1 MSENDIKEELYS
13 LLKQI
18 NEDIPNDKQLPN
30 IQNIKNLSNCDSITL
45 INYIKESLP
54 ILIEQKISEIISKNI
69 NINNNNNFT
78 KEPLQNNS
86 NIIKQ
91 YEQLENQL
99 KKLESDNRYYI
110 KLYLRSGI
118 QKTISEMKLSAYMSL
133 EDEYEELREKVKYN
147 NGKFLN
153 NERKDNEIL
162 ILRSEN
168 SSLKKDITKYERN
181 IKIKEDK
188 IKQDQITIQQMQKN
202 IDKLNNK
209 IQKLQKNIENNNN
222 NNSNKISNKE
232 KNNSMM
238 DLDFKNIKNEN
249 YFTRNE
255 NIKKISPKNN
265 NLNIHSIK
273 SVYPH
278 TLKIRKTLK
287 FNLLRGNSTTH
298 LENNKNSSNN
308 SISINITNSK
318 LIGTLFNKFVPSNN
332 NNKQRN
338 KKFPFATFIKNKVT
352 KYKSFSMNK
361 DGIKTKDEIYNKN
374 INKKRIF
381 KNILFSKQASFS
393 PKSC

>member
-30 IQNIKNLSNCDSITL
+30 IQNIKNLCNCDSITL

-118 QKTISEMKLSAYMSL
+118 QKKISEMKLSAYMSL

-168 SSLKKDITKYERN
+168 SSLKKDIIKYECN

-202 IDKLNNK
+202 IDKLY
-209 IQKLQKNIENNNN
+209 
-222 NNSNKISNKE
+222 NKISNKE
-232 KNNSMM
+232 KNNSMT

-338 KKFPFATFIKNKVT
+338 KKFPFATFIKNKDT

-374 INKKRIF
+374 INKKRFF

>member
-78 KEPLQNNS
+78 KESLQNNS

-118 QKTISEMKLSAYMSL
+118 QKKISEMKLSAYMSL

-202 IDKLNNK
+202 IDKLY
-209 IQKLQKNIENNNN
+209 
-222 NNSNKISNKE
+222 NKISNKE
-232 KNNSMM
+232 KNNSMT
-238 DLDFKNIKNEN
+238 DLDLKNIKNEN

>member
-30 IQNIKNLSNCDSITL
+30 IQNIKNLCNCDSITL

-91 YEQLENQL
+91 FKQLENQL

-118 QKTISEMKLSAYMSL
+118 QKKISEMKLSAYMSL

-202 IDKLNNK
+202 IDKLY
-209 IQKLQKNIENNNN
+209 
-222 NNSNKISNKE
+222 NKISNKE
-232 KNNSMM
+232 KNNSMT

-255 NIKKISPKNN
+255 NIKKINPKNN